1 MKRGFVHGASE
12 KSGEHPTDKPVKS
25 DLAATMYHLLG
36 IHSETMVRDVIG
48 RDAPISYG
56 KAIHDIIA

>member
-1 MKRGFVHGASE
+1 MKRSFVFGASE
-12 KSGEHPTDKPVKS
+12 KNREHPADKLVKS

-48 RDAPISYG
+48 RDAPIS
-56 KAIHDIIA
+56 